1 VGESHM
7 DGCSSLCPT
16 LIRQRSAATFSPQGR
31 RNEKTALPQG
41 RRDIG
46 ITKALTMHPWIA
58 DRMSLID
65 ASGIRKV
72 FDLAAKMK
80 DPVNLSIGQP
90 HFDTPEPV
98 KAALKKA
105 IDDGKNAYSQTQGI
119 LPLVERLQEEVDR
132 TYGHQNRKVFVTSGT
147 SGALNLALLA
157 LINPGDEVIVFDPW
171 FVMYKHLTNLA
182 GGKVVPINTYPD
194 FQMDISKVEA
204 AITPK
209 TKLIIANSPSNPT
222 GTVAS
227 AENMKAIAQLAKDK
241 NIALIS
247 DEIYRL
253 YCYDQ
258 EFTSP
263 AFFNDQTIVIDGLSK
278 SHSMTGLRL
287 GFCHGPS
294 EVMEQ
299 MIKLQQFTYVCAP
312 QPTQWAALTA
322 LDMDLSSVVEDYKR
336 KRDFM
341 LENLKGYDIQGA
353 DGAFYMFIKAP
364 WGTATEFVK
373 KAIENN
379 LLIIPG
385 NVFSDQDT
393 HFRLSYASDDRNLE
407 RGVEILNRIR

>member
-1 VGESHM
+1 
-7 DGCSSLCPT
+7 
-16 LIRQRSAATFSPQGR
+16 
-31 RNEKTALPQG
+31 
-41 RRDIG
+41 
-46 ITKALTMHPWIA
+46 
-58 DRMSLID
+58 MSLID

-72 FDLAAKMK
+72 FDLAAKMV

-90 HFDTPEPV
+90 HFDVPDPV
-98 KAALKKA
+98 KTALKNA
-105 IDDGKNAYSQTQGI
+105 IDEGKNAYSQTQGI
-119 LPLVERLQEEVDR
+119 LPLLQRLQSEIDS
-132 TYGHQNRKVFVTSGT
+132 TYGQNDRKVFVTSGT
-147 SGALNLALLA
+147 SGALNLALLT
-157 LINPGDEVIVFDPW
+157 LINPGDEVIIFDPW

-182 GGKVVPINTYPD
+182 GGKVVSINTYPD
-194 FQMDISKVEA
+194 FQIDIAKVEA
-204 AITPK
+204 AITTR
-209 TKLIIANSPSNPT
+209 TKLIIANSPANPT

-227 AENMKAIAQLAKDK
+227 AENLKALAQLAQDK

-253 YCYDQ
+253 YSYDK

-263 AFFNDQTIVIDGLSK
+263 ATFNDQTIVIDGLSK

-294 EVMEQ
+294 AVIEQ

-322 LDMDLSSVVEDYKR
+322 LDMNLSAVTDDYRK

-341 LENLKGYDIQGA
+341 RDNLKGYDIQGA

-364 WGTATEFVK
+364 WGTGTEFVK

-385 NVFSDQDT
+385 NVFSSQDT
-393 HFRLSYASDDRNLE
+393 HFRLSYAANQKTLE
-407 RGVEILNRIR
+407 RGVEILNRLL